1 MRILMAMAS
10 LLLLGACIGYGAA
23 EGISTI
29 ITEKSLGDHA
39 VSIYSGKDC
48 STVRIERGETYCA
61 EDEVEPR
68 ILVYCYPTLGKV
80 TCYDRPNPYNGRQR
94 AVGNNDHN
102 LIKGP

>member
-1 MRILMAMAS
+1 MAMAS
-10 LLLLGACIGYGAA
+10 LLVLGACAYGVA
-23 EGISTI
+23 EGVSFIT
-29 ITEKSLGDHA
+29 TEKSISDRA

-61 EDEVEPR
+61 EDEVEPKV
-68 ILVYCYPTLGKV
+68 LVYCYRTLGKV
-80 TCYDRPNPYNGRQR
+80 SCYDRPDPYNGCQR

>member
-10 LLLLGACIGYGAA
+10 LLVLSACIGYGAA
-23 EGISTI
+23 EGVSLIV
-29 ITEKSLGDHA
+29 TEKSLGDHA

-48 STVRIERGETYCA
+48 SSVRLERGGAYCA
-61 EDEVEPR
+61 EDEIKPR
-68 ILVYCYPTLGKV
+68 TLVYCYRTLGNV
-80 TCYDRPNPYNGRQR
+80 NCYTRPNPYSGRQR